1 MQAIDSKKAQATV
14 PADDAMIK
22 TQIVKEL
29 GGHKVFD
36 RKVQDALQA
45 TWAGYIAHA
54 ELSAVVAKLPGP
66 SEKEKK
72 DWGNKGRNEFL
83 KLLKKHN
90 QRQLPQ
96 EPMPC
101 KAKSIDLQGMEVTEK
116 GEGML
121 AQVVSR
127 VPGFTRVNLSGCKL
141 GDGFVKC
148 LVALLDEGG
157 LAGVESLSLESN
169 AISEQGIQ
177 DLAAAIARGGL
188 PSCTTICLDDNRIGH
203 ALQIDELKGTKPT
216 EKIDLSRK
224 GLGVASA
231 FIIASCIK
239 ENGVLKELKCAA
251 RPKSVRFCVSA
262 R

>member
-1 MQAIDSKKAQATV
+1 MWVRRTPAPKPTQAIDSKKAQATV

-66 SEKEKK
+66 SEKESE
-72 DWGNKGRNEFL
+72 DWGNKERNEFV

-90 QRQLPQ
+90 QRKLPQ

-116 GEGML
+116 EEGML

-127 VPGFTRVNLSGCKL
+127 VPGLTRVNLSRCKL

-148 LVALLDEGG
+148 LVAQLDEGG

-169 AISEQGIQ
+169 NIGDKGASA
-177 DLAAAIARGGL
+177 LAA
-188 PSCTTICLDDNRIGH
+188 
-203 ALQIDELKGTKPT
+203 
-216 EKIDLSRK
+216 
-224 GLGVASA
+224 
-231 FIIASCIK
+231 
-239 ENGVLKELKCAA
+239 VLKETRISQLKCAA
-251 RPKSVRFCVSA
+251 APGVRFCVSA
-262 R
+262 H

>member
-1 MQAIDSKKAQATV
+1 MVRRTPAPKPTQAIDSKNAQATV

-116 GEGML
+116 EEGML

-148 LVALLDEGG
+148 LVAQLDEGG

-169 AISEQGIQ
+169 AISEQGMQ

-188 PSCTTICLDDNRIGH
+188 PSCTTIFLTGQPGSREGGGQAARGH
-203 ALQIDELKGTKPT
+203 G
-216 EKIDLSRK
+216 
-224 GLGVASA
+224 
-231 FIIASCIK
+231 
-239 ENGVLKELKCAA
+239 GVLVIIRIPSPILRDGHPC
-251 RPKSVRFCVSA
+251 RLSA
-262 R
+262 NPA